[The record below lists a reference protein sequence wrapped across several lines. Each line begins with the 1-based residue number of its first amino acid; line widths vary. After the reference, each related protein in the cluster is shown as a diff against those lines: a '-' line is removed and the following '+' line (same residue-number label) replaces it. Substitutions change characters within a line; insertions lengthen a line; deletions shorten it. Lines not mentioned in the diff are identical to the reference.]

1 MSECRGCQEIE
12 IAADREIACLND
24 EIRRLSAKVDAAL
37 LVADDHAVARMQKS
51 RALEMFENHRK
62 LAHSLRA
69 KSIHV
74 AAFVEAIGVEMD
86 KILKPK
92 AQT

>member
-1 MSECRGCQEIE
+1 MSASVSRTKLTVRFDK
-12 IAADREIACLND
+12 ADGIPPEEA
-24 EIRRLSAKVDAAL
+24 RLLTKDATA
-37 LVADDHAVARMQKS
+37 MQWGDLFELSDRYKA
-51 RALEMFENHRK
+51 ALEMFDNRRK

-69 KSIHV
+69 ESPQV